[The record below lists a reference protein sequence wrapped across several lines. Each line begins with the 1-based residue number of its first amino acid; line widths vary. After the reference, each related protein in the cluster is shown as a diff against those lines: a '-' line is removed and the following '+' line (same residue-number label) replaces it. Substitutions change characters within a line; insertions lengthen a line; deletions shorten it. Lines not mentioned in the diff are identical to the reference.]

1 MIPQVFSDHSY
12 LSEIHSNWDTNGKQA
27 KMQLREQ
34 EKQLGKGQL
43 QQSSLVNQVAQR
55 LEGVTSGNNLETAE
69 GWRE

>member
-12 LSEIHSNWDTNGKQA
+12 SSEIHSNWDTNGKQA